1 MSIPSPSRAAVLL
14 PCWGTGG
21 ERAHRF
27 PAFLREE
34 RRRTQEP
41 ESRFCVSRSGSLNAM
56 ERYICIHCHFY
67 QPPRENPWLEAVE
80 VQDSASPYHDWN
92 ERVTAECYLPNG
104 AARILDEQSRIA
116 KIVNNYSRISFN
128 FGPTLLSW
136 MEQNAPH
143 AYEQILA
150 ADRLSRQV
158 FSGHGSALAQAYNH
172 MISPLANARDK
183 RTQIIWGIR
192 DFQHRFGRDPEGMW
206 LPETAVDVETLDLLS
221 SAGIKFTVL
230 APHQARRTRNRLWE
244 VWHSVEGGTIDPTC
258 AYQCY
263 LPSGRTI
270 SLFFYDGPISHAV
283 AFENLLAD
291 GVRFANRLLS
301 GFNQSRQWPQ
311 IVHIATDGETYGHH
325 SQHGDMALAY
335 ALDYLE
341 RNQLARI
348 TNYGEYLAEHPPSQE
363 VEIIEN
369 TSWSCCHG
377 IARWTSDCGCRS
389 GGAAWNQQWR
399 RPLRSALD
407 WLRDDLCA
415 MYQAK
420 GARLFVDPWAARD
433 DYIEV
438 VLDRSAHNKDVFF
451 ARHAREP
458 LSPAERVQALRLLEM
473 QRHLM
478 LMYTSCGWF
487 FDELTGPATLQ
498 ILQYA
503 GRALQLSQQVS
514 GEDREEAF
522 LQRLQEAWSNVPGL
536 GNGRHVYERFVKP
549 TMLDLVGVGAH
560 YVIRSMFDGFHD
572 HDRVMCYRVA
582 LERSQIL
589 ESGKTKFAAGVA
601 RLSSG
606 VTDTSLTIGFGVLHF
621 GDHNLS
627 AGVRPLGDE
636 QWFDRFLEQAGKAFS
651 GADLPQCLRLI
662 DRYFPG
668 STYSLKSLFR
678 DERTRVLSQIVDST
692 LGDAEALYRRVYQDH
707 APLMCFLSEL
717 QFPLPPV
724 LRLTTEFVLA
734 SAVRRALADPAS
746 GLDVVR
752 SLLDCARQSGFDL
765 DASSL
770 ETALRHRLNTLV
782 DLWMQNPGNPQIL
795 EEVENVVAL
804 SRAQPFDLNLWKSQ
818 NAYYE
823 LSQAIA
829 GNGHGA
835 VRDDWLEHFRRL
847 GQWLGIALPQLVAHS
862 ESANEHSAA

>member
-1 MSIPSPSRAAVLL
+1 MD
-14 PCWGTGG
+14 
-21 ERAHRF
+21 
-27 PAFLREE
+27 
-34 RRRTQEP
+34 
-41 ESRFCVSRSGSLNAM
+41 
-56 ERYICIHCHFY
+56 RYVCIHCHFY

-80 VQDSASPYHDWN
+80 LQDSASPYHDWN

-104 AARILDEQSRIA
+104 AARILDGQFRIA

-136 MEQNAPH
+136 MEQHAPH

-150 ADRLSRQV
+150 ADRLSQQL
-158 FSGHGSALAQAYNH
+158 FGGHGSALAQAYNH
-172 MISPLANARDK
+172 MISPLAKRRDK
-183 RTQIIWGIR
+183 HTQIIWGMR

-221 SAGIKFTVL
+221 AAGIKFTVL
-230 APHQARRTRNRLWE
+230 APHQARRTRNCLWE
-244 VWHSVEGGTIDPTC
+244 QWRNVEGGTIDPTC

-263 LPSGRTI
+263 LPSGRCI

-283 AFENLLAD
+283 AFENLLVD

-301 GFNQSRQWPQ
+301 GFNEGRQWPQ

-325 SQHGDMALAY
+325 CPHGDMALAY

-348 TNYGEYLAEHPPSQE
+348 TNYGEYLAENPPSQE

-377 IARWTSDCGCRS
+377 IARWTNDCGCRS
-389 GGAAWNQQWR
+389 GGDTAWTQQWR
-399 RPLRSALD
+399 RPLRAALD
-407 WLRDDLCA
+407 WLRDDLSCV
-415 MYQAK
+415 YETE
-420 GARLFVDPWAARD
+420 GANLFTDPWAARD

-438 VLDRSAHNKDVFF
+438 VLDRSPHNKDSLL
-451 ARHAREP
+451 AKHAKGT
-458 LSPAERVQALRLLEM
+458 LSPAERVHALRLLEM

-503 GRALQLSQQVS
+503 GRALQLSRQVS

-522 LQRLQEAWSNVPGL
+522 LQRLQEAWSNIPGL
-536 GNGRHVYERFVKP
+536 GNGRHVYERFIRP

-560 YVIRSMFDGFHD
+560 YAIRSLFDGYHD
-572 HDRVMCYRVA
+572 HDSVMCYRVT
-582 LERSQIL
+582 LERSQLL

-601 RLSSG
+601 RLSSE
-606 VTDTSLTIGFGVLHF
+606 VTDTSLIMGFGVLHF

-636 QWFDRFLEQAGKAFS
+636 QGDEQWFDRFLKQASQAFS
-651 GADLPQCLRLI
+651 GADLPDCLRLI
-662 DRYFPG
+662 DRYFSG

-678 DERTRVLSQIVDST
+678 DEQARVLNQIVDST

-707 APLMCFLSEL
+707 APLMCFLADL
-717 QFPLPPV
+717 QFPLPPI

-734 SAVRRALADPAS
+734 STVRRALADPTS
-746 GLDVVR
+746 SLDVVQ
-752 SLLDCARQSGFDL
+752 SLLDCARQSGFNL

-770 ETALRHRLNTLV
+770 ESALRHRLNTLV
-782 DLWMQNPGNPQIL
+782 DRWMQNPGNPQIL
-795 EEVENVVAL
+795 EQVENVVAM
-804 SRAQPFDLNLWKSQ
+804 SRMQPFDLNLWKSQ

-823 LSQAIA
+823 LSQAIS
-829 GNGHGA
+829 GNGRGSVHE
-835 VRDDWLEHFRRL
+835 DWLEHFRRL
-847 GQWLGIALPQLVAHS
+847 GQWLGIAMPQLVAHTDCTNTDC
-862 ESANEHSAA
+862 ANQNSAA